1 MTINMPTAIGAAG
14 TTAFGAQ
21 SLVPL
26 IDWLALHYD
35 IEPMPTP
42 EVEYSLA
49 LIVIGVGGAVV
60 GSTVWLVRLLA
71 RLVLRKYDLDT
82 SELENADA

>member
-1 MTINMPTAIGAAG
+1 MAVNVPTAIGAAG

-26 IDWLALHYD
+26 IHWLGLHYD
-35 IEPMPTP
+35 VQPALTP

-49 LIVIGVGGAVV
+49 LIVIGAGGAVV
-60 GSTVWLVRLLA
+60 GAAVVVA
-71 RLVLRKYDLDT
+71 RALIARWMKDHN
-82 SELENADA
+82 LEMERPDA

>member
-71 RLVLRKYDLDT
+71 RRVLRKYDLDT

>member
-1 MTINMPTAIGAAG
+1 MAVNMPTAIGAAG

-26 IDWLALHYD
+26 IHWLGLHYD
-35 IEPMPTP
+35 VQPTLTP
-42 EVEYSLA
+42 EAEYSLA

-60 GSTVWLVRLLA
+60 GTAVVIVRALIT
-71 RLVLRKYDLDT
+71 RWMKDHN
-82 SELENADA
+82 LEMERTNA

>member
-1 MTINMPTAIGAAG
+1 MAVNMPTAIGAAG

-26 IDWLALHYD
+26 IHWIGLHYD
-35 IEPMPTP
+35 VQPALTP

-49 LIVIGVGGAVV
+49 LIVIGAGGAVI
-60 GSTVWLVRLLA
+60 GSAVWLIRLIA
-71 RLVLRKYDLDT
+71 HRLLRKYHIET
-82 SELENADA
+82 PELENGDA

>member
-1 MTINMPTAIGAAG
+1 MAVNMPTAIGAAG

-26 IDWLALHYD
+26 IDWLALHYA

-42 EVEYSLA
+42 EAEYSLA
-49 LIVIGVGGAVV
+49 VILIASGSAVIGGA
-60 GSTVWLVRLLA
+60 VWLVRLTA
-71 RLVLRKYDLDT
+71 CRLLRKYRAET
-82 SELENADA
+82 TEQERSHA

>member
-26 IDWLALHYD
+26 LDWLAVHYD

-71 RLVLRKYDLDT
+71 RRVLRKYDLDT